1 MEIEYA
7 QLINSFVS
15 TEGRDGIM
23 TNYIYYSV
31 LVVFKNG
38 TRKIVEDMAQNLGF
52 LLPYIRTPQDTLRE
66 LQETVRGLRE
76 DLNDLADRK
85 IRYFVD
91 TLFPLPDVL
100 GMRETEAR
108 KTLEQ
113 AGFIWHPVVQYPEG
127 TPESGVV
134 RACVRNDEHF
144 KTADVTVFHPVPEV
158 LGLPREEALN
168 ALKKAGFTAK
178 TEKQI
183 VAGRENDRV
192 LACVRADEFEM
203 KVTLTVS
210 TAIPE
215 TKGLPLEEARRLLR
229 QQGYTVREEAVPGL
243 SDAGKVVSWEDLGEN
258 TIRLKYGIPD
268 TVVCRQTE
276 LEWSHMQGSVGDQYA
291 AKAVYVTRARKM
303 VITITG
309 WTGVRTRHQICGV
322 TAKEGYGQGELTVSP
337 ANLEP
342 EHECE
347 FDVTMANVRYEDL
360 PGSLAFQVETQYG
373 LMKKKE
379 TISFQ
384 LKLQW
389 T

>member
-38 TRKIVEDMAQNLGF
+38 TRQIVEDRAQNLGF

-76 DLNDLADRK
+76 DLNELADRK
-85 IRYFVD
+85 IGYFVD
-91 TLFPLPDVL
+91 TLFPLPEVP
-100 GMRETEAR
+100 GMKETEAR

-113 AGFIWHPVVQYPEG
+113 
-127 TPESGVV
+127 
-134 RACVRNDEHF
+134 
-144 KTADVTVFHPVPEV
+144 
-158 LGLPREEALN
+158 
-168 ALKKAGFTAK
+168 AGFTAK

-192 LACVRADEFEM
+192 LACARADEFEM
-203 KVTLTVS
+203 KVTLTIS
-210 TAIPE
+210 AAIPE

-229 QQGYTVREEAVPGL
+229 QQGYTVQEEAVPGL
-243 SDAGKVVSWEDLGEN
+243 SDAGEVVSWQDIGEN
-258 TIRLKYGIPD
+258 TILLKYVIPD
-268 TVVCRQTE
+268 TVVCRQTD

-291 AKAVYVTRARKM
+291 ARTVYVTRARKM

-309 WTGVRTRHQICGV
+309 WTGVKTRHQICGV

-342 EHECE
+342 EQECE
-347 FDVTMANVRYEDL
+347 FDVTMTNVRYEDL

-379 TISFQ
+379 SISFQ